1 MYLHMYI
8 NIAFV
13 KLRPH
18 ADIFFTSKFFGLQKI
33 HLKKI
38 ELEKKP
44 NYFIDFENE

>member
-18 ADIFFTSKFFGLQKI
+18 ADIYFTSKFFGLQKI
-33 HLKKI
+33 HLKKNRTR
-38 ELEKKP
+38 EKTKLF
-44 NYFIDFENE
+44 YRF